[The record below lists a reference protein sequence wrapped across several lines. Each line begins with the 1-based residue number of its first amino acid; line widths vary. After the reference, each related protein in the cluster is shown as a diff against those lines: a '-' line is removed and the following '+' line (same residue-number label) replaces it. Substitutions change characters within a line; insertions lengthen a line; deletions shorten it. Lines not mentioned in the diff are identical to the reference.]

1 MESGLKALINKVFG
15 DEKTMAQFKVN
26 PQSIISGY
34 SLTGLEKKAVLNT
47 YAKLS
52 LVGADSNQLQ
62 ESVEPIDPWW

>member
-1 MESGLKALINKVFG
+1 MESGLKALIGKVFG

-26 PQSIISGY
+26 PQNIISGY
-34 SLTGLEKKAVLNT
+34 NLTGLEKKAVLNT